1 MFDKYSCSSLMIGL
15 FVDFCT
21 NCCFLSQQQLLALR
35 RDHQRIQDRLQASQ
49 ELRSQNK
56 DESRTIAVLRKTN
69 EDLSARLL
77 KEKGS
82 KQEKLVDLENCQQE
96 VSNRPVCFLLFL

>member
-1 MFDKYSCSSLMIGL
+1 M
-15 FVDFCT
+15 
-21 NCCFLSQQQLLALR
+21 QQQLLALR

-69 EDLSARLL
+69 DDLNARLL
-77 KEKGS
+77 KEKGN
-82 KQEKLVDLENCQQE
+82 KQEKSVDLENCQQE
-96 VSNRPVCFLLFL
+96 VSKQQEVFVCYDVQPVFLIKALVNSCMN